1 MTRQFHYKAQ
11 RVNLQLDIR
20 NDGTIFDSRGTRC
33 GKCRDVNEAV
43 DFCRR
48 IGWVYTINGYPQ

>member
-1 MTRQFHYKAQ
+1 MIESKSK
-11 RVNLQLDIR
+11 RVELILDIR

-43 DFCRR
+43 EFCRH
-48 IGWVYTINGYPQ
+48 IGWTYTINGYPQ

>member
-1 MTRQFHYKAQ
+1 MTIKYKAK
-11 RVNLQLDIR
+11 RVELQLDIR

-43 DFCRR
+43 EFCRLS
-48 IGWVYTINGYPQ
+48 GWVYTINGYPQ

>member
-1 MTRQFHYKAQ
+1 MIESKSK
-11 RVNLQLDIR
+11 RVELQLDIR

-43 DFCRR
+43 EYCRH
-48 IGWVYTINGYPQ
+48 IGWTYTINGYPQ